1 MAPQAQAAL
10 FVERQGC
17 NVVRVIARR
26 TVTVFAL
33 NSFVRRTPMF
43 LYIVLM
49 TLETRLIA
57 LILDW
62 KIFPFLDVAEPV
74 VVVRKTI
81 TVDTEIV
88 RNQELPGKQNQSD
101 QCDCKPQWVQ
111 DMPLHF
117 HLSLCRLALERLI
130 LISTT
135 YDLRCNRIA

>member
-62 KIFPFLDVAEPV
+62 KSSGTRNCLANKISPTSAIASHNGC
-74 VVVRKTI
+74 KT
-81 TVDTEIV
+81 
-88 RNQELPGKQNQSD
+88 
-101 QCDCKPQWVQ
+101 
-111 DMPLHF
+111 
-117 HLSLCRLALERLI
+117 CRFTFTCPCAAWH
-130 LISTT
+130 SKG
-135 YDLRCNRIA
+135 

>member
-1 MAPQAQAAL
+1 
-10 FVERQGC
+10 
-17 NVVRVIARR
+17 
-26 TVTVFAL
+26 
-33 NSFVRRTPMF
+33 
-43 LYIVLM
+43 M

-57 LILDW
+57 LILDR
-62 KIFPFLDVAEPV
+62 KIFPFLNVAEPV

-117 HLSLCRLALERLI
+117 HLSLCRSALERLI

-135 YDLRCNRIA
+135 YVLRLFGLPELRRRHPHYLVNRSVLMT

>member
-62 KIFPFLDVAEPV
+62 KNRPEPGIAWQTKSVRPVRLQATMGARHAASLSPVPVPLGTRKVNFDFDDVRFKV
-74 VVVRKTI
+74 
-81 TVDTEIV
+81 
-88 RNQELPGKQNQSD
+88 
-101 QCDCKPQWVQ
+101 
-111 DMPLHF
+111 
-117 HLSLCRLALERLI
+117 
-130 LISTT
+130 
-135 YDLRCNRIA
+135 